1 MININWKQFIQRYKN
16 LPVTAKASFWFLF
29 CNIAQKAASMLT
41 IPIITRMLTTD
52 EYGTYSVFI
61 SYSNILI
68 VLGTL
73 TLYGNGYFVGMKRY
87 NEEKSRYTSSMAGLM
102 FTITMFLYVIFLLF
116 QKQIIFILHQRFFV
130 ITLMFAWV
138 ICNGAMN
145 LWFVENRYEFKYR
158 LIVICTLFTA
168 FATPILKIVF
178 ILLFE
183 TTGMDKALGAI
194 IGYVLPIVIIGI
206 IAWYMMFVKGRTI
219 YVKEYW
225 KFALFFNIPL
235 IPYYLSQTILN
246 QADRFM
252 IERLDSAGA
261 AGIYSVAYSLAMM
274 VSVINGA
281 VNNTL
286 IPWQFQEMKKGENRK
301 VAAVVN
307 LVMVIVAAVHLLLI
321 FVAPEAM
328 KIFAAKEYYEAIYV
342 VPPVTIGILVM
353 WLTQIFIN
361 IEFFYEK
368 NKWIAISSVLSA
380 IINIILNVVAIPQ
393 FGYLAAGYT
402 TLICYLINMIFHGV
416 VAVILIKQNGNDK
429 AFDLGKIIFVVVCS
443 IIFMFFTM
451 LLYEQTAI
459 RWGIIM
465 IVVMITTFKR
475 REVFKAI
482 RQMWKVVKEK

>member
-1 MININWKQFIQRYKN
+1 MKRLRDRYVS
-16 LPVTAKASFWFLF
+16 LSAMAKASFWFLF
-29 CNIAQKAASMLT
+29 CNIAQKAVSMLT

-61 SYSNILI
+61 SYSNILM

-87 NEEKSRYTSSMAGLM
+87 NEEKNRYTSSMAGLM
-102 FTITMFLYVIFLLF
+102 FTITMLLYMVFLLC
-116 QKQIIFILHQRFFV
+116 QKQVTVILHQGFFV

-138 ICNGAMN
+138 LCNGAMN
-145 LWFVENRYEFKYR
+145 LWFVENRYEFKYQV
-158 LIVICTLFTA
+158 IVICTLFTA
-168 FATPILKIVF
+168 FAMPVFKIAF
-178 ILLFE
+178 ILLFDK
-183 TTGMDKALGAI
+183 TGMDKALGAI
-194 IGYVLPIVIIGI
+194 IGYVFPIVIIGI
-206 IAWYMMFVKGRTI
+206 IAWCMMFVKGRRTV
-219 YVKEYW
+219 YEKEYW
-225 KFALFFNIPL
+225 KFALTFNIPL

-281 VNNTL
+281 VNSTL

-307 LVMVIVAAVHLLLI
+307 LIMVIVASIHFLLI

-328 KIFAAKEYYEAIYV
+328 KIFAAKEYYSAIYV

-368 NKWIAISSVLSA
+368 NKWIAVSSVLSA
-380 IINIILNVVAIPQ
+380 TVNIILNMVAIPR

-416 VAVILIKQNGNDK
+416 VVVFLIKRNGNDR
-429 AFDLGKIIFVVVCS
+429 AFDLGKMIMVVVCS
-443 IIFMFFTM
+443 IIFMLFTM
-451 LLYEQTAI
+451 LLYKQTAV
-459 RWGIIM
+459 RWGIIIM
-465 IVVMITTFKR
+465 AVTVTIWKR
-475 REVFKAI
+475 KEFLCVIRKIWKA
-482 RQMWKVVKEK
+482 VKEK